1 MVPLAISVLLSYA
14 WKSVY
19 FQPLP
24 VVLLSSIKMR
34 IFMVTIWNFNGW
46 ILVSEFGLC
55 TSGSL
60 TPLCYKTMPTEY
72 LLVIGSH
79 AGMKLYCFSTGPFYE
94 LCHLFLF
101 FISAFYKERELV
113 FFPLGFAYITV
124 AFFFFSA
131 KFCKKLHSLCLNTC
145 VLAKVSSL
153 ISGIDYAFV
162 SILLCPLYK
171 GYWWLRVKLPQLLF
185 SHLTQTLNSL
195 IGSIR
200 APYTKVLANSWFS
213 QLSLGYWGCKWA

>member
-60 TPLCYKTMPTEY
+60 TPLCYKTMLTEY

-79 AGMKLYCFSTGPFYE
+79 AGQKLYCFSTGPFYK
-94 LCHLFLF
+94 LCHLFYFSYQLF
-101 FISAFYKERELV
+101 IKRELV
-113 FFPLGFAYITV
+113 FFPPQICLHYCYL
-124 AFFFFSA
+124 FFFFSQVLL
-131 KFCKKLHSLCLNTC
+131 KTSLTLF
-145 VLAKVSSL
+145 K
-153 ISGIDYAFV
+153 Y
-162 SILLCPLYK
+162 
-171 GYWWLRVKLPQLLF
+171 LRA
-185 SHLTQTLNSL
+185 S
-195 IGSIR
+195 
-200 APYTKVLANSWFS
+200 
-213 QLSLGYWGCKWA
+213 